1 MMASANPRARLQ
13 FLVRVVRRECDHVSL
28 TDKRLFSQPFTV
40 ERVRKLDTNVA
51 EAEQVEA
58 FVARFSRLQDTLGD
72 KLLPCYLEALGERP
86 GAALDNLDRAERL
99 GLLPSADHWFAVRNL
114 RNQMIHEY
122 IEDPL
127 VLADALQ
134 RGHEFLPTLLEAA
147 TVLGA
152 AIEERGWLAEEP
164 K

>member
-1 MMASANPRARLQ
+1 MTPKSKLLERLR
-13 FLVRVVRRECDHVSL
+13 FLVRVVRRQCEHVRL
-28 TDKRLFSQPFTV
+28 TDQRLFVHPFTA
-40 ERVRKLDTNVA
+40 ERVRKMDANIA

-86 GAALDNLDRAERL
+86 GAVLDNLDRAERL
-99 GLLPSADHWFAVRNL
+99 DLIPSADRWFAIRNL
-114 RNQMIHEY
+114 CNQMIHEY

-134 RGHEFLPTLLEAA
+134 KGHEFLPTLLEAA
-147 TVLGA
+147 ATVIA
-152 AIEERGWLAEEP
+152 AIQEREWLVD
-164 K
+164 